1 MSKIQNNITSLQNLL
16 EQVNALP
23 EEVILPELS
32 NPADASKTLSGYEF
46 INADGAKVTGT
57 IPTKTT
63 SSLTANGATVTVPAG
78 YYASDATKSV
88 ATATQATPS
97 ISVDSA
103 GKITASATQT
113 AGYVSAGTKS
123 STHQLAFQSA
133 KTITPS
139 SASQIAVSSG
149 YYTGGDVTVAGDS
162 NLVAENIKSGVNIF
176 GVNGNYV
183 GSGGGDTNME
193 NSIIARTISSYTN
206 DEITTIGNYAFCS
219 CTRLTTVSFPNAT
232 SIGNYAFG
240 YCTSLTTVSF
250 PNATSI
256 NIGAFSNC
264 YSLTTASF
272 PAATTIGNH
281 AFYSCSS
288 LTTVSFPKVTTIGNN
303 VFAYCRNLTTVSFP
317 VVTSIGS
324 NAFYS
329 CSNLTTVSFPVAT
342 FIGSSAFGYCY
353 KLITANFP
361 KVTTISSSA
370 FYSCNS
376 LTTASFPVATTIGS
390 NAFGYCYKLTTASFP
405 KVTTISSSAFRYCYN
420 LKSLYLTG
428 SSLCQLSNSN
438 VFTATPI
445 GGYSAS
451 AGTYGSIYVPASL
464 LTSYKAATNWT
475 YFSSR
480 FVGI

>member
-1 MSKIQNNITSLQNLL
+1 MSKLQTNITNLQNLL
-16 EQVNALP
+16 EAVNALP
-23 EEVILPELS
+23 E
-32 NPADASKTLSGYEF
+32 
-46 INADGAKVTGT
+46 
-57 IPTKTT
+57 
-63 SSLTANGATVTVPAG
+63 AG
-78 YYASDATKSV
+78 GE
-88 ATATQATPS
+88 QATPV
-97 ISVDSA
+97 ISVSSN
-103 GKITASATQT
+103 GLITAT
-113 AGYVSAGTKS
+113 AGSKT
-123 STHQLAFQSA
+123 STHQLAFQAA

-139 SASQIAVSSG
+139 TASQIAVSSG

-183 GSGGGDTNME
+183 GSGGGDTNIE

-206 DEITTIGNYAFCS
+206 DEVTSIGNYAFCS
-219 CTRLTTVSFPNAT
+219 CTRLTTVSFPNVT

-288 LTTVSFPKVTTIGNN
+288 LTTVSFPNVTTIGNN
-303 VFAYCRNLTTVSFP
+303 AFAYCRSLTTVSFP
-317 VVTSIGS
+317 AVTSISS

-353 KLITANFP
+353 KLTTANFP

-376 LTTASFPVATTIGS
+376 LTTASFPVATEIGS

-405 KVTTISSSAFRYCYN
+405 KATTIGGSAFRYCYN

-451 AGTYGSIYVPASL
+451 AGTYGSIYVPTSL